1 MPHLSIDIETFSSVD
16 LKKAGLY
23 KYVQSPDF
31 GVMLF
36 AYSVDG
42 APVEIVDLMQPGVIL
57 PYWLVEAMLDARVT
71 KHAYNAAFEWYCLSK
86 HLQLSEERRTAWLRQ
101 WHCTM
106 LHGLYCGYTSG
117 LGPTG
122 KALGLPEDKQ
132 KDRNGAALIRY
143 FCVPCEPTKTNGGR
157 RRNLPHHAPER
168 WELFKS
174 YCKQDVVTEMEIENL
189 LSPWPVPDSV
199 QEQWVMDMTINAR
212 GVAVDL
218 DLINGALTIDRDQTE
233 SLMDEARRIT
243 GLDNPNSREQLLT
256 WLQANG
262 GLIADLKKQTVE
274 DALEDPDLPPLVR
287 RMLEIRQGTSKT
299 STKKFVAMLQA
310 VCLDGRIRGLLQFYG
325 ANRTGRWAGRIVQV
339 QNLPRT
345 YIGKELLPVTR
356 EIAKQAGGEALN
368 AIFGSAAGT
377 LSQLIRTAFI
387 PADGNLFV
395 DADFSAIEARVIAW
409 LSGEQWRL
417 DVFNSHG
424 KIYEASAAAMFGVP
438 IDTIAKGKENY
449 GLRAKGKVAELALGY
464 NGGPGALIAMG
475 ALRMGLTEE
484 ELPDIVQRWRSSN
497 RKIVRLWKE
506 VEGAAL
512 DTLKTGRAN
521 SAGRCVFALE
531 GDGRGQLFLTI
542 QLPSGRKL
550 FYAKPFLTENRF
562 GSESMGYWGM
572 DQRTKKWGQQE
583 TYGGKLVENI
593 TQAVARDCLALNLAR
608 LEAAGY
614 PVVFHIHDEVVIDIK
629 KDRAS
634 LDAVVDIMSQPI
646 SWAPGLPLSADG
658 WVGEYFTKD

>member
-1 MPHLSIDIETFSSVD
+1 MLHLSIDIETFSSVD

-31 GVMLF
+31 NVMLL
-36 AYSVDG
+36 AYSADG
-42 APVEIVDLMQPGVIL
+42 APVEIVDLMQPGAVL
-57 PYWLVEAMLDARVT
+57 PSWLVDALLDYRVA

-86 HLQLSEERRTAWLRQ
+86 LLGLDDNRRLGWLRQ
-101 WHCTM
+101 WRCTM
-106 LHGLYCGYTSG
+106 LHGLYCGYTAG

-122 KALGLPEDKQ
+122 KALGLPEDKL

-143 FCVPCEPTKTNGGR
+143 FCVPCAPSKSNGNR
-157 RRNLPHHAPER
+157 CRNLPHHAPDR

-174 YCKQDVVTEMEIENL
+174 YCKQDVVTEMEIENR

-199 QEQWVMDMTINAR
+199 QAQWVMDMEINAR

-218 DLINGALTIDRDQTE
+218 DLIHGALDIDAAQTG

-262 GLIADLKKQTVE
+262 GAIADLKKQTVE

-299 STKKFVAMLQA
+299 STKKFVAMLEA
-310 VCLDGRIRGLLQFYG
+310 VCIDGRIRGLLQFYG

-356 EIAKQAGGEALN
+356 EITKRGDGDALN
-368 AIFGSAAGT
+368 AIFGTAAGT
-377 LSQLIRTAFI
+377 LSQLIRTAFV

-417 DVFNSHG
+417 DVFHSHG

-438 IDTIAKGKENY
+438 IESIAKGKENY

-464 NGGPGALIAMG
+464 NGGSGALINMG

-484 ELPDIVQRWRSSN
+484 ELPDIVQRWRGAN
-497 RKIVRLWKE
+497 RRIVRLWHE

-512 DTLKTGRAN
+512 ETLKTGRSN
-521 SAGRCVFALE
+521 SAGHCVFALE
-531 GDGRGQLFLTI
+531 GDGRDQMFLTVE
-542 QLPSGRKL
+542 LPSGRKL

-562 GSESMGYWGM
+562 GGESMGYWGM

-593 TQAVARDCLALNLAR
+593 TQAVARDCLALNIAR
-608 LEAAGY
+608 LEAAGF

-629 KDRAS
+629 KDRAF
-634 LDAVVDIMSQPI
+634 LDAVVEIMSQPVP
-646 SWAPGLPLSADG
+646 WAPGLPLSADG